1 MWDLVSAQN
10 TRKYQIIEFLFK
22 SPRPVTIGEL
32 ASALGASPRIIQY
45 DLEQIKQYISHAK
58 GEIISSHEGIFLYFP
73 TSVGLDHFQRLVFDQ
88 SEGFAFL
95 EKVFFDENMQ
105 SEDMINYLFMSESSF
120 RRLVTRLRSSLEE
133 FGLKLEANP
142 YRIGGPESLIRKFFT
157 SYFEERYSVSDWPFA
172 NVDFA
177 FLNDAIKTGIHY
189 FKIPVDAAQFNRYRI
204 QLAVNVTRGM
214 QGYQLPDLTEADE
227 QSKKIRSER
236 FLEVLEPV
244 RAKHD
249 ISVDTLESY
258 FHEFNDWEI
267 YFSIPYNSIQLE
279 EDETLRERVDKNQIF

>member
-95 EKVFFDENMQ
+95 EKVFFNENMQ
-105 SEDMINYLFMSESSF
+105 SEDMINYLFMSE
-120 RRLVTRLRSSLEE
+120 
-133 FGLKLEANP
+133 
-142 YRIGGPESLIRKFFT
+142 
-157 SYFEERYSVSDWPFA
+157 
-172 NVDFA
+172 
-177 FLNDAIKTGIHY
+177 
-189 FKIPVDAAQFNRYRI
+189 
-204 QLAVNVTRGM
+204 
-214 QGYQLPDLTEADE
+214 
-227 QSKKIRSER
+227 
-236 FLEVLEPV
+236 
-244 RAKHD
+244 
-249 ISVDTLESY
+249 
-258 FHEFNDWEI
+258 
-267 YFSIPYNSIQLE
+267 
-279 EDETLRERVDKNQIF
+279 